1 MIASTRLRVLVGA
14 LSWSTALSTVV
25 AAVMDPPLPPSL
37 DDLWSGT
44 AGFHLV
50 RTFPVNSPA
59 LPAVDAATRVV
70 VVNGSWFLF
79 GRADMGATSA
89 CQSGVITTNVRV
101 STDKGATWG
110 PVGSHQI

>member
-14 LSWSTALSTVV
+14 LSWLAALSTAE
-25 AAVMDPPLPPSL
+25 AAVMGPPLPPSL